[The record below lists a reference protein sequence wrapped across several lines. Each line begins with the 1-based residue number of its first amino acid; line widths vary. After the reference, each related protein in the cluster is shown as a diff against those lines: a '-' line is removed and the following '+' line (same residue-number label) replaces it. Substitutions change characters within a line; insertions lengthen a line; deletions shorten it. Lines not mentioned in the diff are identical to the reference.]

1 MRDSERLLMQRQLI
15 QQACA
20 RTEAAKNADDHVIR
34 ENLYYHAAI
43 DVLKVMV
50 SMDPIEE

>member
-1 MRDSERLLMQRQLI
+1 M

-20 RTEAAKNADDHVIR
+20 RTEAAENADDHVI
-34 ENLYYHAAI
+34 EEHLYYNAAI

-50 SMDPIEE
+50 SMDPIDDE